1 MHGTVALWAACACIG
16 PLMKKIV
23 VAYSG
28 GLDTSVLLSWLK
40 NKYQCEI
47 VAYCADVGQEEEL
60 DGLEKKATTTGASKC
75 YIGDLK
81 EEFARDYIYPM
92 FQAGAIYEGQYF
104 LGTSIAR
111 PCIAKGMIDV
121 VLKEKADAVAHGATG
136 KGNDQV
142 RFELSAA
149 MLAPHVKVIA
159 PWRMDDFRAE
169 FPGRAEMIAYAEKHN
184 IPVQASAK
192 KPYSMD
198 RNLLHISYE
207 AGMLEDVWYDSV
219 DPKKNRN
226 YFTTLSVLPEDAP
239 DKAEYVQLLFEKGNC
254 TGLLGGGVAALVKK
268 FKLKSSGTKDGYTLL
283 TPYGVMKVLNALGGR
298 HGCGRV
304 DMVENRFVGMK
315 SRGVYETPGGSI
327 LYTAHRQMESI
338 TMDREVM
345 HLRDSLIPK
354 YAALVY
360 NGFLFSP
367 ERDAIQALVTESQKY
382 VSGEVRIKLYKGNI
396 LPAGRKSGL
405 SLYDEAIA
413 TMEKDPTQSYNQND
427 ATGFI
432 ALNALRL
439 KASARRGSAKK
450 GRK

>member
-1 MHGTVALWAACACIG
+1 
-16 PLMKKIV
+16 MKKIV

-47 VAYCADVGQEEEL
+47 IAYCADVGQEDEL

-75 YIGDLK
+75 YIGDLR
-81 EEFARDYIYPM
+81 EEFARDYIFPM
-92 FQAGAIYEGQYF
+92 FQAAAIYEGQYF

-149 MLAPHVKVIA
+149 MLAPHVRVLA
-159 PWRMDDFRAE
+159 PWRMDDFREE
-169 FPGRAEMIAYAEKHN
+169 FPGRAEMIAYAAKHK

-198 RNLLHISYE
+198 RNLLHISFE
-207 AGMLEDVWYDSV
+207 AGMLEDVWFDSTA
-219 DPKKNRN
+219 KNCRDM
-226 YFTTLSVLPEDAP
+226 YKLSVAPEDAP
-239 DKAEYVQLLFEKGNC
+239 DKPEYVQLLFEKGNC
-254 TGLLGGGVAALVKK
+254 IGIQASGLASLVKK
-268 FKLKSSGTKDGYTLL
+268 FELKSSGEKAGYTLL

-298 HGCGRV
+298 NGCGRV

-327 LYTAHRQMESI
+327 LYIAHRQIESL

-360 NGFLFSP
+360 NGFWFSP
-367 ERDAIQALVTESQKY
+367 ERDALQALVTESQRF
-382 VSGEVRIKLYKGNI
+382 VSGEVRLKLYKGNI
-396 LPAGRKSGL
+396 MAAGRKSAL

-432 ALNALRL
+432 SLNALRL
-439 KASARRGSAKK
+439 KASARRGGK
-450 GRK
+450 RK

>member
-1 MHGTVALWAACACIG
+1 
-16 PLMKKIV
+16 MKKIV

-47 VAYCADVGQEEEL
+47 IAYCADVGQEDEL

-75 YIGDLK
+75 YIGDLR

-121 VLKEKADAVAHGATG
+121 VLREKADAVAHGATG

-149 MLAPHVKVIA
+149 MLAPHVKVLA
-159 PWRMDDFRAE
+159 PWRMDDFREE
-169 FPGRAEMIAYAEKHN
+169 FPGRAEMIAYAEKHK

-198 RNLLHISYE
+198 RNLLHISFE
-207 AGMLEDVWYDSV
+207 AGMLEDVWFDSTA
-219 DPKKNRN
+219 KNCRDM
-226 YFTTLSVLPEDAP
+226 YKLSVAPEDAP
-239 DKAEYVQLLFEKGNC
+239 DKPEYVQLLFEKGNC
-254 TGLLGGGVAALVKK
+254 IGLQAGGIAALVKK
-268 FKLKSSGTKDGYTLL
+268 FKLKSSGEKDGYTLL

-298 HGCGRV
+298 NGCGRV

-360 NGFLFSP
+360 NGFWFSP
-367 ERDAIQALVTESQKY
+367 ERDAIQALVTESQKF
-382 VSGEVRIKLYKGNI
+382 VSGEVRLKLYKGNI
-396 LPAGRKSGL
+396 MAAGRKSAL

-432 ALNALRL
+432 SLNALRL
-439 KASARRGSAKK
+439 KASARRGGKK
-450 GRK
+450 RK

>member
-1 MHGTVALWAACACIG
+1 
-16 PLMKKIV
+16 MKKIV

-47 VAYCADVGQEEEL
+47 IAYCADVGQEEEL
-60 DGLEKKATTTGASKC
+60 DGLEEKATTTGASKC

-81 EEFARDYIYPM
+81 EEFARDYIFPM

-121 VLKEKADAVAHGATG
+121 VLKEEADAVAHGATG

-149 MLAPHVKVIA
+149 MLAPRVKVIA
-159 PWRMDDFRAE
+159 PWRMDDFREE

-198 RNLLHISYE
+198 RNLLHISFE
-207 AGMLEDVWYDSV
+207 AGMLEDVWFDSTAENCR
-219 DPKKNRN
+219 DMYK
-226 YFTTLSVLPEDAP
+226 LSVAPEDAP

-254 TGLLGGGVAALVKK
+254 IGVMADGLDELVKK
-268 FKLKSSGTKDGYTLL
+268 FNLTSSGEQDGYTLL

-298 HGCGRV
+298 NGCGRV

-327 LYTAHRQMESI
+327 LYIAHRQIESI

-360 NGFLFSP
+360 NGFWFSP
-367 ERDAIQALVTESQKY
+367 ERDALQALVTESQKY
-382 VSGEVRIKLYKGNI
+382 VTGEVRLKLYKGNI
-396 LPAGRKSGL
+396 MAAGRQSSL

-432 ALNALRL
+432 SLNALRL
-439 KASARRGSAKK
+439 KASARRGKK
-450 GRK
+450 EI